1 MDGANEM
8 KYSIVV
14 LLTFLLGGC
23 SRGVDKADL
32 PGVYFFEGKGLRQQI
47 TLNTNGEYLNALY
60 ADGVLSWTE
69 TGKWSYEQQGGKG
82 GVTFSNFRF
91 GLKDTAVG
99 PGFWFVVPE
108 KTIAGRKQ
116 LCFDIDLNRC
126 FQAL

>member
-1 MDGANEM
+1 M
-8 KYSIVV
+8 KFTNVV
-14 LLTFLLGGC
+14 LLTFLVGGC

-32 PGVYFFEGKGLRQQI
+32 PGVYFFEGKGIRQQI

-69 TGKWSYEQQGGKG
+69 TGKWSYEQQGAKG

-99 PGFWFVVPE
+99 PGFWFFVPE
-108 KTIAGRKQ
+108 KTIAAPNH
-116 LCFDIDLNRC
+116 LSLAIHLN
-126 FQAL
+126 LSSH

>member
-47 TLNTNGEYLNALY
+47 TLNTNGEHLNALY

-69 TGKWSYEQQGGKG
+69 TGKWSYQQHGGQAR
-82 GVTFSNFRF
+82 VPFSNFRL
-91 GLKDTAVG
+91 GLNATSVAPVLWL
-99 PGFWFVVPE
+99 F
-108 KTIAGRKQ
+108 
-116 LCFDIDLNRC
+116 
-126 FQAL
+126 